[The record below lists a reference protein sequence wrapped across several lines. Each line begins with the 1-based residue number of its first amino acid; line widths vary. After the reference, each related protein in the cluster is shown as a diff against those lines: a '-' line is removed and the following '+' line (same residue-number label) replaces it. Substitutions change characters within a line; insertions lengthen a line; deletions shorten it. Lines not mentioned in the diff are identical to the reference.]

1 MKFSPSATS
10 RWMTCPA
17 SVRLSDGI
25 VIPPSEYA
33 VEGTGAHQLLETCQR
48 LDIEPRVL
56 LGETLE
62 TKDGPVVVTEEMVE
76 AVGVFLAEI
85 ADMPVETSCI
95 EQQLVSSTIEG
106 LQGTADYLNFVGR
119 ELHVVDYK
127 HGAGMPVAAEG
138 NQQLLTY
145 AGLAMETFAATFGQP
160 EKVVLRIVQPRAE
173 SYGGEEQPKVK
184 RWEVDPAQVNEHM
197 EAVKAA
203 VEIARREDAPL
214 VPGDHCR
221 WCPAKA
227 QCPKLHQLAVQ
238 EAKADFR
245 LPAPVE
251 LDDKKLLFWLDMG
264 PILEDWL
271 KGVRDHAKRRVEG
284 GEPLPGWKLV
294 ESIGHRKWKGDEEDV
309 GRKLVG
315 HGFHPDD
322 IYEPRTLKSP
332 SQVEKVRPKGMKV
345 KEAKVV
351 VDEFTHRPV
360 NGTSLVR
367 EGDRRPAI
375 INNAANDFTRIE

>member
-1 MKFSPSATS
+1 
-10 RWMTCPA
+10 MTCPA

-25 VIPPSEYA
+25 VIPPSDYA

-48 LDIEPRVL
+48 LDIEPKAL
-56 LGETLE
+56 LGETLV
-62 TKDGPVVVTEEMVE
+62 TKDGPVVVTEDMVD
-76 AVGVFLAEI
+76 AVKVFLEEI
-85 ADMPVETSCI
+85 AELPVETSHI
-95 EQQLVSSTIEG
+95 EQQLASRETEG
-106 LQGTADYLNFVGR
+106 LQGTADYVNVIGSA
-119 ELHVVDYK
+119 ELHVYDYK
-127 HGAGMPVAAEG
+127 HGAGTPVAAEG
-138 NQQLLTY
+138 NPQLLTY
-145 AGLAMETFAATFGQP
+145 AGLAIETFGQP
-160 EKVVLRIVQPRAE
+160 EKVVLKIVQPRAE
-173 SYGGEEQPKVK
+173 SYGGDEQPKVK
-184 RWEVDPAQVNEHM
+184 RWEVTPAQVNEHM

-245 LPAPVE
+245 LPSPVE
-251 LDDKKLLFWLDMG
+251 LDEQKLLFWLDMG
-264 PILEDWL
+264 PVLEDWL
-271 KGVRDHAKRRVEG
+271 KGVRDHAKRRVDG

-315 HGFHPDD
+315 QGFHPDD

-351 VDEFTHRPV
+351 VDEFTHRPLI
-360 NGTSLVR
+360 GSSLVR

-375 INNAANDFTRIE
+375 TNNAANDFTRIEQ